1 MWYDRP
7 ATDWEREALPIGNG
21 SLGAMVFGGIE
32 TDRIQLNEKTLWTG
46 GPGTVEDGHA
56 HTYGLWEQDRPG
68 ALQRIREELAQHG
81 TLEPARMVEA
91 FGQPDWGFGAYQ
103 PFGDIYLDFGD
114 TDIEAQGYRRELDLQ
129 NGIAR
134 VSYASHTREY
144 LASYPANVIAIHLE
158 APDLG
163 FTLRFETPH
172 DATLTTRNGSL
183 TIDGALTDNGLRF
196 AGQLKVSTD
205 GDLHDLT
212 VSNATQATI
221 LFTAAT
227 DYADAYPHYRSGKD
241 PREAVAERIA
251 EAPAYEDLKAQHVAD
266 HRGLFDRVTL
276 DLHADESD
284 EPTDVRIATYE
295 GRDRGLE
302 HEYFQYGRYLL
313 IASSRDGSLPANLQG
328 VWNASTTPPWSADYH
343 VNINLQM
350 NYWPAEIANLADTTG
365 PLIAFID
372 SLRTSG
378 SKAAEQI
385 YQSKGW
391 VVGNQTN
398 VWGFNGLRNHPTS
411 FWFPEAAAW
420 LCRHVWEHYEFNQDR
435 DFLENKGFPI
445 LKDTTEFWLAFL
457 TEDSDGKLVVS
468 PSYSPEHGL
477 FTAGASMGQQIVRDL
492 LTNTLAAAEIL
503 NEDDEFRANVRATL
517 KQLATG
523 LTVGSWGQL
532 QEWPV
537 DLDDP
542 NDEHRHVSHLY
553 ALHPAAQISPRTTP
567 GLAEAAK
574 VTLNARGDGGT
585 GWSKAW
591 KINFWARLHDGD
603 HSHKMLSEQLQ
614 HSTLP
619 NLWDTHPPFQ
629 IDGNFGATSGITEM
643 LLQSHDDDT
652 IHFLPALPSKWP
664 NGTVRGLRARGD
676 VTVHLTWHDG
686 ALDEAILA
694 TGQTARLTA
703 RSTLF
708 TKGFTLTD
716 QDGAQVRY
724 EQVDGEITFTT
735 TAGGTYRCASS

>member
-7 ATDWEREALPIGNG
+7 AIDWEREALPIGNG
-21 SLGAMVFGGIE
+21 FLGAMIFGGVQ
-32 TDRIQLNEKTLWTG
+32 TDRIQLNEKSLWTG
-46 GPGTVEDGHA
+46 GPGSVEDGHA
-56 HTYGLWEQDRPG
+56 YTYGLWEQDRPD
-68 ALQRIREELAQHG
+68 ALQRIRRELAEHG

-103 PFGDIYLDFGD
+103 PFGDLYLDLAD
-114 TDIEAQGYRRELDLQ
+114 AEEEAEGYRRELDLR

-134 VSYASHTREY
+134 VTYSNHTREY

-172 DATLTTRNGSL
+172 DAKLTTRNGSL
-183 TIDGALTDNGLRF
+183 TIDGTLTDNGLRF
-196 AGQLKVSTD
+196 AGQLKLSTD

-241 PREAVAERIA
+241 PREAVSTTIDSAKTYAGI
-251 EAPAYEDLKAQHVAD
+251 KAQHTND
-266 HRGLFDRVTL
+266 HRTLFDRVTI
-276 DLHADESD
+276 DLQADKND
-284 EPTDVRIATYE
+284 DPTDVRLAQYD
-295 GRDRGLE
+295 GQDCGLE
-302 HEYFQYGRYLL
+302 EEYFQYGRYLL

-328 VWNASTTPPWSADYH
+328 VWNASTTPPWDADYH

-350 NYWPAEIANLADTTG
+350 NYWPAEITNLADTTG
-365 PLIAFID
+365 PLLAYID
-372 SLRTSG
+372 SLRKSG

-385 YQSKGW
+385 YQAPGW

-420 LCRHVWEHYEFNQDR
+420 LCRHVWEHYEFNQDQ
-435 DFLENKGFPI
+435 DFLRNKAFPI
-445 LKDTTEFWLAFL
+445 LRDTAEFWLTFL
-457 TEDSDGKLVVS
+457 TENAEGKLVVS
-468 PSYSPEHGL
+468 PNYSPEHGL

-492 LTNTLAAAEIL
+492 LTNTLAAAEVL
-503 NEDDEFRANVRATL
+503 DEDEAFQTKVRSTL
-517 KQLATG
+517 QRLENG
-523 LTVGSWGQL
+523 LTIGQWGQL

-553 ALHPAAQISPRTTP
+553 ALHPAAQITPSTTP
-567 GLAEAAK
+567 ALAEAAK
-574 VTLNARGDGGT
+574 VTLRARGDGGT

-603 HSHKMLSEQLQ
+603 HAHKMLSEQLQ

-643 LLQSHDDDT
+643 LLQSHDDGT
-652 IHFLPALPSKWP
+652 IHLLPALPSTWQ
-664 NGTVRGLRARGD
+664 NGTVQGLRARGD
-676 VTVHLTWHDG
+676 VTVDLTWRDG
-686 ALDEAILA
+686 RLVDA
-694 TGQTARLTA
+694 TLHTGRAGTYTARNA
-703 RSTLF
+703 LF
-708 TKGFTLTD
+708 TRPFTMN
-716 QDGAQVRY
+716 VEY
-724 EQVDGEITFTT
+724 EQSEDEITFTT
-735 TAGGTYRCASS
+735 QAGGTYRCASS